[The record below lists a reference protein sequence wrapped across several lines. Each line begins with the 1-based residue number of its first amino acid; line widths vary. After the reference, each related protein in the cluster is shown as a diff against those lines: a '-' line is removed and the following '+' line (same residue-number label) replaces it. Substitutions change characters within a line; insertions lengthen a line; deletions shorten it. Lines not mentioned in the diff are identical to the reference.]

1 MSTFVVSARKYRPNR
16 FEDVV
21 GQEHVSGTLK
31 NALQTDH
38 LAHAFLFCG
47 PRGVGKTTCAR
58 ILAKVLNCQ
67 APTPQFEPCNECESC
82 KAFSKNASFN
92 ITELDAASNN
102 SVEHIRALIEQVRFQ
117 PQQGK
122 YKVFIIDEVH
132 MLSQQAFNAFLKT
145 LEEPPPYAIFI
156 LATTEKHKI
165 IPTIL
170 SRCQI
175 FDFRRIQV
183 SDMVVHLFN
192 ICQQEGI
199 EASPDALHII
209 GQKADGALRDALS
222 IFDRIVAF
230 AGKKISYEDVIAN
243 LNVLDY
249 DYYFRLVDAMLLENI
264 TEVMLIFDQILRKG
278 FDPELFINGL
288 AEHLR
293 NLLVCKDPETLQLL
307 ECGDVL
313 RKRYQEQARLSPTS
327 LLLTALNLANECDL
341 HYKMARSKRLHVEL
355 SLIKMAHAGRA
366 FTFGS
371 APVPD
376 SSNGQVEKKTP
387 DLSVGRIGETDQ
399 PEKAV
404 SAPVEEQKQV
414 DGVSSE
420 PEAPAQPSPTMTKE
434 ASKQS
439 ITLEITNEAES
450 PDQESPDDE
459 EEAIDAVLTKIVS
472 EPPGNANGKGAEAL
486 TTGNARPGLKRSSR
500 HGLTH
505 LNMDALL
512 AEVEED
518 LDQQPQEIP
527 ILTLEEV
534 RQSWNEY
541 IEQHEKNSVKMLLK
555 NVEVDLQ
562 ESELIARVGSK
573 LAESSVREETDLMD
587 FLRAKLQHPE
597 LSLRIAIDPSLVVE
611 PPKRQKP
618 LNAKDKY
625 RLMNEVNPQIREL
638 ITRFG
643 MRPDEE

>member
-1 MSTFVVSARKYRPNR
+1 MSTFVVSARKYRPTR

-67 APTPQFEPCNECESC
+67 SPTSDFEPCNECESC

-192 ICQQEGI
+192 ICQQEGVD
-199 EASPDALHII
+199 ASPDALHII

-230 AGKKISYEDVIAN
+230 AGKKITYEDVIAN

-249 DYYFRLVDAMLLENI
+249 DYYFRLVDAMLIENI

-307 ECGDVL
+307 ECGDGL
-313 RKRYQEQARLSPTS
+313 RKRYQDQAHLSPTS

-341 HYKMARSKRLHVEL
+341 HYKMARNKRLHVEL
-355 SLIKMAHAGRA
+355 SLIKMTYAGRA
-366 FTFGS
+366 FSLGTD
-371 APVPD
+371 AAATVPG
-376 SSNGQVEKKTP
+376 NGEAQKKTP
-387 DLSVGRIGETDQ
+387 DLNTSTETFPQQSNNTTSSIEIPANTEDELSV
-399 PEKAV
+399 PA
-404 SAPVEEQKQV
+404 
-414 DGVSSE
+414 SE
-420 PEAPAQPSPTMTKE
+420 PSTAPDTTPGKDIPLEVTNDKAPEPAPADPPAEKIEAVAPADPTPVT
-434 ASKQS
+434 
-439 ITLEITNEAES
+439 
-450 PDQESPDDE
+450 
-459 EEAIDAVLTKIVS
+459 
-472 EPPGNANGKGAEAL
+472 NGKPEAAVNSDRL
-486 TTGNARPGLKRSSR
+486 RPDGRSGLKRSSR
-500 HGLTH
+500 HGLES

-518 LDQQPQEIP
+518 LEQQPDEIP
-527 ILTLEEV
+527 ELELETV
-534 RQSWNEY
+534 QQAFNDY

-555 NVEVDLQ
+555 NVKV
-562 ESELIARVGSK
+562 ELDGAELVVKVGTR
-573 LAESSVREETDLMD
+573 LAESSVREETQLMD
-587 FLRAKLQHPE
+587 YLRSQLKHPE
-597 LSLRIAIDPSLVVE
+597 LSLRIEIDPSMVVE